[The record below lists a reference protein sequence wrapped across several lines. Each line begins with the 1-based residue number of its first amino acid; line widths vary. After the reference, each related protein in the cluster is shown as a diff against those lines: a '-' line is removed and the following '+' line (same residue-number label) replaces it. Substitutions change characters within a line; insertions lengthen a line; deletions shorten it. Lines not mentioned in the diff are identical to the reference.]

1 VSLLILLICSHGCFI
16 EVCSIQLEV
25 FSKPIVW
32 NILVWVDY
40 NTNKNLS
47 RNLIIF
53 MGTSGSK
60 SFVDGFVQYGNETIF
75 SMVLANVSHIFTC
88 KYWNMNFFPLQFKYL
103 NILWLTSH
111 FCWYFFFFFGG
122 SWHIIYYRVC
132 FPHSISINCWSE
144 YFPCSFNWK
153 TSMIYMIC
161 ILCIFFTCNTD
172 RQDYYRICFTLS

>member
-1 VSLLILLICSHGCFI
+1 MSLLILLICSHGCFI

-111 FCWYFFFFFGG
+111 FCWYFFFFWWKLAYNLLQSMLSPF
-122 SWHIIYYRVC
+122 HINKLLIWI
-132 FPHSISINCWSE
+132 FPMQLQLENKYDIHDMHIMYI
-144 YFPCSFNWK
+144 F
-153 TSMIYMIC
+153 YM
-161 ILCIFFTCNTD
+161 
-172 RQDYYRICFTLS
+172 